1 MILQGI
7 ALGSLQPDEP
17 SVPFGTDVLA
27 KREIVFPFAARIYI
41 SLKSSIDPAA
51 AGLEAHFTKWE
62 EKQFPPNPST
72 CKMENPATKQLLKRG
87 LNDFAEP
94 RGLRCRHRNG
104 M

>member
-27 KREIVFPFAARIYI
+27 KREIVFPFAAQIYI

-51 AGLEAHFTKWE
+51 AGLEAHFTKWD
-62 EKQFPPNPST
+62 EKRFPPPEHMQNGKSCNKT
-72 CKMENPATKQLLKRG
+72 ALKKR
-87 LNDFAEP
+87 A
-94 RGLRCRHRNG
+94 
-104 M
+104 